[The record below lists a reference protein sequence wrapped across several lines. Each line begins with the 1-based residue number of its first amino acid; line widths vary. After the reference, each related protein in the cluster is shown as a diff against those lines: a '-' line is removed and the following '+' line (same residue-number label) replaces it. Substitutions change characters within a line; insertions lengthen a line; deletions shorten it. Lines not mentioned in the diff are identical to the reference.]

1 MSEYR
6 TAIVARRTLALGTR
20 IAQDVGMERKR
31 AGVVELRLLL
41 AELREHEPEKYAVI
55 LRLLARL
62 LRSAKLSVD
71 VKRGV

>member
-1 MSEYR
+1 
-6 TAIVARRTLALGTR
+6 
-20 IAQDVGMERKR
+20 MERKR